1 MNTREELQVI
11 LTEYRMIEKELE
23 YLEQQKQAL
32 REKIRGLLKE
42 EGRTRY
48 FIVVDNEPVVL
59 DLRQHTEVRYNE
71 ALLQQRLGPKYV
83 RILSPDLKKIRQHLQ
98 EITPV
103 LTPYMDKIGSPSRDI
118 IKQLILS
125 GEFDKHEFQGTFE
138 KVEKTTLYVK
148 KSTGGNP
155 DGNTPW

>member
-1 MNTREELQVI
+1 M
-11 LTEYRMIEKELE
+11 LE
-23 YLEQQKQAL
+23 
-32 REKIRGLLKE
+32 G
-42 EGRTRY
+42 EGRTHY
-48 FIVVDNEPVVL
+48 FLVVDNEPAIL

-71 ALLQQRLGPKYV
+71 ALLQQRLGPRYA

-98 EITPV
+98 EITPA
-103 LTPYMDKIGSPSRDI
+103 LTPYLDKIGSHSRDI

-125 GEFDKHEFQGTFE
+125 GEFDKHEFQGAFE

-148 KSTGGNP
+148 KSKGSSA

>member
-11 LTEYRMIEKELE
+11 LAEYRKIEKELE

-32 REKIRGLLKE
+32 REKIRGLLE
-42 EGRTRY
+42 DSGRTHY

-59 DLRQHTEVRYNE
+59 DLKQHTEVRYNE
-71 ALLQQRLGPKYV
+71 ALLQQRLGPKYG

-98 EITPV
+98 EITPA
-103 LTPYMDKIGSPSRDI
+103 LTPYLDKIGSPSRAI
-118 IKQLILS
+118 IKELILH
-125 GEFDKHEFQGTFE
+125 GEFDKHEFQGAFE

-148 KSTGGNP
+148 KSPGGGS